1 MSKIFFSF
9 VALAMVFIGNMDLS
23 AQEELPELP
32 IKSSGAI
39 VVRAA
44 NSGPDGEV
52 VVGQTIIAGSPGEG
66 SMQFFATPTLGMF
79 GAPNMENMLRDNQI
93 QQELGL
99 VEEQMKEIKSI
110 QEAFSRQMQEQS
122 QSLFI
127 DGKFDATR
135 ARELG
140 EKMQTVQATMK
151 KKIDGVLL
159 PHQQQRLKQL
169 SYHVEMQNRPG
180 GQAIFQGRIAEEL
193 ELTDEQKEELEERAE
208 EIEKE
213 LEKDIAEL
221 KKKAREDLLK
231 GLTAKQREKL
241 DSMLGEEFQYTA
253 PKPGRPMRRR
263 GASSIQLSSPGH
275 K

>member
-159 PHQQQRLKQL
+159 PHQQQRL
-169 SYHVEMQNRPG
+169 MQNRPG

-263 GASSIQLSSPGH
+263 GASSIQLSSPGQ